1 MKRFL
6 FISFIT
12 ITILFIFGGYLLSQ
26 NEQNKFS
33 KKIKDY
39 TPSLIKKILKNT
51 IFYVPFT
58 KREIKNLNLTI
69 EKLNGDNNILTL
81 ENYKLNNILNYG
93 KHKSENYKSE
103 NYNFNSVVLPFF
115 DNEDLYGNKK
125 SGYVE
130 SYKDKIIVVFT
141 SGKIIYLDK
150 NSFVKNNILEFKN
163 IKNNLKSNFFDQKI
177 KWSGVKDIKV
187 VNDNLYV
194 SLTKEIKKN
203 CYNTSLYKSK
213 INEIN
218 LNFVK
223 LFEPIEC
230 FSLDRS
236 IQAFK
241 YFNGYQNGG
250 RITNYKDKIY
260 LTIGDYNYWEKP
272 QDVNS
277 YAGKIISIDPNNY
290 ETKIISL
297 GHRNPQGL
305 QIIENKNSLISTE
318 HGPKGGDEIN
328 LIKLDKK
335 NIPNYAWPI
344 SSYGEHYDVV
354 PINSFTKKFAP
365 LYKSHKDHGF
375 VEPIKY
381 FDKAIGISEIIKDYN
396 DQSNNSFYLTSLK
409 KNTLYKIIFDEEFN
423 FINIYDEIL
432 LSERLRD
439 IIYDNE
445 NSCYYIYAETT
456 PKLISMCYK

>member
-1 MKRFL
+1 MKK
-6 FISFIT
+6 FI
-12 ITILFIFGGYLLSQ
+12 YLLICIFLLILTFGTYLIKSDYTD
-26 NEQNKFS
+26 NFS
-33 KKIKDY
+33 KKIKDN
-39 TPSLIKKILKNT
+39 TPALIKKILKNT
-51 IFYVPFT
+51 ILYVPYT
-58 KREIKNLNLTI
+58 KREIKNLSSTI
-69 EKLNGDNNILTL
+69 EKLNNDNNVLTL

-93 KHKSENYKSE
+93 KHKSEKYKLE

-115 DNEDLYGNKK
+115 NNEDLYGNKK

-130 SYKDKIIVVFT
+130 TYKDKVIVVFT

-150 NSFVKNNILEFKN
+150 NSFVKNNVLEFKN
-163 IKNNLKSNFFDQKI
+163 IKNNLNSNFFDQKI

-187 VNDNLYV
+187 INDNLYV

-203 CYNTSLYKSK
+203 CYNTSLYKSE
-213 INEIN
+213 INELN

-223 LFEPIEC
+223 IFEPIEC

-250 RITNYKDKIY
+250 RIANYKDKIY

-277 YAGKIISIDPNNY
+277 YAGKIISIDLNNY

-305 QIIENKNSLISTE
+305 QIIKNKNLLISTE

-328 LIKLDKK
+328 LIKLDEKK
-335 NIPNYAWPI
+335 IPNYAWPI

-381 FDKAIGISEIIKDYN
+381 FDNAIGISEIIKNYQKTN
-396 DQSNNSFYLTSLK
+396 RFFITSLK
-409 KNTLYKIIFDEEFN
+409 DKKIYEIQFKNNFEFKKIVSEIE
-423 FINIYDEIL
+423 IN
-432 LSERLRD
+432 ERIRD
-439 IIYDNE
+439 IIYDFKNH
-445 NSCYYIYAETT
+445 CYYIYGEST
-456 PKLISMCYK
+456 PKLISMCKK